1 MASNA
6 SLLRTLSV
14 EFNYVLNHQNRY
26 QFLSLK
32 HHVNQRKRSS
42 LKASKIP
49 LTVSHAQRALQTA
62 MVPVATVQANLL
74 TNRAILRSE
83 EHTSELQSRP
93 HLVCRLLLEKKKKK
107 KKKQNKEN
115 NKKRIQEQ

>member
-62 MVPVATVQANLL
+62 MVPVTTVQANLL
-74 TNRAILRSE
+74 TNRAIL
-83 EHTSELQSRP
+83 EL
-93 HLVCRLLLEKKKKK
+93 VLLLMLAVIDALPRLPQDAQVAPLKLDA
-107 KKKQNKEN
+107 
-115 NKKRIQEQ
+115 I